1 MALEETA
8 SKEWGAKHTHS
19 LSPFALS
26 EIARNSAK
34 EWKQLYLLKEK
45 NERSS

>member
-1 MALEETA
+1 MEMEETT

-19 LSPFALS
+19 LSLFALS

-34 EWKQLYLLKEK
+34 EWKQHYLLKEK
-45 NERSS
+45 NERSI